1 VSSYQVRVRSYAQ
14 QAVVEVEALV
24 FRGHS
29 EVVDADLTDYF
40 GSPTVRSEQLRK

>member
-1 VSSYQVRVRSYAQ
+1 VRLLQRPDIAQ

-40 GSPTVRSEQLRK
+40 GSIPHAP